1 MLKKVFIST
10 VLLVSV
16 VVVSAQATTY
26 SIVIDVPNLKANGKN
41 WDIGGGEPDIFLKVD
56 GDSQPIFENCKN
68 KYRCVMEFD
77 SDTTE
82 WYLEVYDKDKFAND
96 IIGRGNCSVGQTCE
110 FDGVKMK
117 ITK

>member
-1 MLKKVFIST
+1 MLKKILIST
-10 VLLVSV
+10 LLVVSV
-16 VVVSAQATTY
+16 HATSY

-41 WDIGGGEPDIFLKVD
+41 WDIAGGEPDILLKVD
-56 GDSQPIFENCKN
+56 GHFEPIFENCKN
-68 KYRCVMEFD
+68 KYRCVMEFE

-96 IIGRGNCSVGQTCE
+96 IIGRGNCSAGQTCE